1 MSRQENVSL
10 QTRMDIE
17 RKEDLEP
24 DGVTSYHVMLEQLA
38 SPTGEQQQ
46 KTVKYG
52 RQLLIK
58 RNLIEGSSSM
68 DMYVLQTENIISIKI
83 LSVKIFQEK
92 IK

>member
-58 RNLIEGSSSM
+58 RNLIEGSSSL
-68 DMYVLQTENIISIKI
+68 DMYVCYINGSKSKLMISPIN
-83 LSVKIFQEK
+83 FR
-92 IK
+92 

>member
-1 MSRQENVSL
+1 MSRQEKVSL

-24 DGVTSYHVMLEQLA
+24 DGVTSYHAMLEQLA
-38 SPTGEQQQ
+38 SLTGEQQQ

-58 RNLIEGSSSM
+58 RNLIEGSSSL
-68 DMYVLQTENIISIKI
+68 DMYVCVPLSSEIPILCEASLLKI
-83 LSVKIFQEK
+83 
-92 IK
+92 